1 VSFYFF
7 TYAFALRLAYRSK
20 DVKSRKDV
28 PFGGY
33 KTNLI
38 LNPIYPKTIKMW
50 PEHGEFFRPKTLNN
64 GNAHI

>member
-1 VSFYFF
+1 VPFYFF

-50 PEHGEFFRPKTLNN
+50 PEHGEFF
-64 GNAHI
+64 